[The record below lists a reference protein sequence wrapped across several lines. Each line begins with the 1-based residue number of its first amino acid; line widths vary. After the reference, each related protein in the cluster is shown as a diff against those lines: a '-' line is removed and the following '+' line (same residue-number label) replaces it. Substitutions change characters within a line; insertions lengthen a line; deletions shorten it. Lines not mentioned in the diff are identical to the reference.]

1 MKTHCSRGHEMTG
14 DNVYITPSDKRRR
27 CRACRNE
34 SWINYAVR
42 KGLKDEGSTTGLKTG
57 AWSKVE
63 LETLHGM
70 LSDGKTPGQIAQE
83 LGRSCLSV
91 QSRISRENQTEDQRK
106 AHREKKLEWS
116 RRNNPFAKPRDCRE
130 YINAADLVAN
140 RPSHEL
146 LKEAQQRSLAP
157 HRSLTSA
164 FLGDPPI
171 GYSALDRR
179 PGVC

>member
-14 DNVYITPSDKRRR
+14 DNLYITPSDKRRC
-27 CRACRNE
+27 CRSCRRE

-42 KGLKDEGSTTGLKTG
+42 KGLKDEGSTTGQKTG

-63 LETLHGM
+63 LETLHNM
-70 LSDGKTPGQIAQE
+70 LSEGKTADQIAQE
-83 LGRSCLSV
+83 LGRSRLSV
-91 QSRISRENQTEDQRK
+91 QSRIVRDNQTEDQRK

-130 YINAADLVAN
+130 YINAADLVAK
-140 RPSHEL
+140 RPSNEL
-146 LKEAQQRSLAP
+146 IEEARQRSIAP
-157 HRSLTSA
+157 HRSLTAA
-164 FLGDPPI
+164 FFNDPPV

-179 PGVC
+179 QGV

>member
-1 MKTHCSRGHEMTG
+1 MRTHCSRGHEMIG
-14 DNVYITPSDKRRR
+14 DNIYISPSDKKRR
-27 CRACRNE
+27 CKICRRE

-42 KGLKDEGSTTGLKTG
+42 KGLKDDPKSSAKTG

-63 LETLHGM
+63 LEDFHRM
-70 LSDGKTPGQIAQE
+70 VSEGKTPDQIAQE
-83 LGRSCLSV
+83 LGRSRLSV
-91 QSRISRENQTEDQRK
+91 QSRIQRENMTEDQRK
-106 AHREKKLEWS
+106 AHRAKKLEWS

-130 YINAADLVAN
+130 YINAADLVAK